1 MCSSSTLTASPNS
14 KVAFTLLSPDNFDVL
29 VVAICK
35 RFGSN
40 REKYQQ
46 SGIYNFSTV
55 CGCQALDAIISLP
68 IQGPIGAVAVDD
80 HVVVIV
86 LGLLRLFLCPFSFFI
101 ASAFTFHYYP
111 LFLLQQLKKGSIRTV
126 QNKK

>member
-46 SGIYNFSTV
+46 YGIYNFSTV

-68 IQGPIGAVAVDD
+68 IQGLIGAVAVDD

-86 LGLLRLFLCPFSFFI
+86 LGLLRLSCVLF
-101 ASAFTFHYYP
+101 
-111 LFLLQQLKKGSIRTV
+111 LFLLLQLLHFIITHCFYY
-126 QNKK
+126 NN

>member
-1 MCSSSTLTASPNS
+1 MLHSPG
-14 KVAFTLLSPDNFDVL
+14 NFDVL
-29 VVAICK
+29 VFAICK
-35 RFGSN
+35 RFGSI

-46 SGIYNFSTV
+46 SGIHNFSTV

-68 IQGPIGAVAVDD
+68 IRVLIGAVDD

-86 LGLLRLFLCPFSFFI
+86 LGLLRLFLCSFSFFI